1 MSVETY
7 VSASTLPLRFVV
19 TVDTEADDA
28 WAHPDEIRLDNIRA
42 LPRFQELCER
52 FSVVPTYLLTYECA
66 HRDEALSILAPIAD
80 SARCEI
86 GHHLHVWTCPPF
98 AIGDRDV
105 DRRFVLAH
113 QFMLPDALF
122 VQKAERLRQEIE
134 MSFGRSPTS
143 HRAGRWGID
152 QRSVDWL
159 CGAGFVAETS
169 LRPSVRLPP
178 SLGHHASTRYTLH
191 RNPFLWASTDGDTG
205 LVELPVTVDFP
216 QGAAAR
222 ACRAWL
228 ASGLPFDSAVARV
241 YRKLGGQRQLRPN
254 PRYRPGELSGIVDAA
269 IRQGVRVL
277 NLMLHSSE
285 LALGCSPLSR
295 NEDDARRVW
304 LQLAEVF
311 AHVQRAGIRSA
322 ALTATARL
330 VRPPIGDETGH
341 GVPMESSTSG
351 SDALVR
357 TACELGDALA
367 PSGRAPNRLT
377 P

>member
-1 MSVETY
+1 DLRAGGDAASDRQVHRNRRDARPVQPRPVPAARLRQHDEPRLDPNREAAPRQLARPRCAARLGSDRSARSPPVVHRAGTRQMSVETY

-66 HRDEALSILAPIAD
+66 HRDEALSILAPIAA

-134 MSFGRSPTS
+134 RSFGRSPTS

-152 QRSVDWL
+152 PRSVDWL
-159 CGAGFVAETS
+159 CRAGFVAETS

-178 SLGHHASTRYTLH
+178 ALGHHASTRYTLH
-191 RNPFLWASTDGDTG
+191 RNPSLWASTDGDTG
-205 LVELPVTVDFP
+205 PVELPVTVDLP
-216 QGAAAR
+216 QGA
-222 ACRAWL
+222 
-228 ASGLPFDSAVARV
+228 
-241 YRKLGGQRQLRPN
+241 
-254 PRYRPGELSGIVDAA
+254 
-269 IRQGVRVL
+269 
-277 NLMLHSSE
+277 
-285 LALGCSPLSR
+285 
-295 NEDDARRVW
+295 
-304 LQLAEVF
+304 
-311 AHVQRAGIRSA
+311 
-322 ALTATARL
+322 
-330 VRPPIGDETGH
+330 
-341 GVPMESSTSG
+341 
-351 SDALVR
+351 
-357 TACELGDALA
+357 
-367 PSGRAPNRLT
+367 
-377 P
+377 